1 MNVLGSCICDSELFV
16 TGQAS
21 MKVKPDSSDSLS
33 RRKILKYGLSGSLAA
48 GLAPALWLSGCV
60 KHRWAKSTSVI
71 LIVVDTLRPD
81 HLGCYGYS
89 RNTSPNIDR
98 FAADSLVF
106 EKCFSHAPST
116 SASVSS
122 ILSGFLP
129 HETKVTNKTIVPKQ
143 LRTLGLMLAPLGYK
157 SAAVVSNYVFRYKM
171 GWENFFDLY
180 DAEMKGRELNR
191 NIVER
196 IAEHTTDRAVK
207 LLKKFRKD
215 NLFLWLHYQDPHGPY
230 TPPATFAKPFKSTA
244 DKPHL
249 LKLNAKS
256 SGRGGIPKYQK
267 LGDNRDF
274 HHYVSQ
280 YDGEIRYT
288 DEHLKRFFDTLKRLE
303 LYSDSLIIFTAD
315 HGEGMGEHDYYFAH
329 GEYLYNSL
337 THVPLIMKW
346 PAGPTGTKKDIVEH
360 IDIVPT
366 ILKTLNITP
375 GANLR
380 GCDLAGAIPAGREI
394 FAKMETGVVRDK
406 IKYSIM
412 ADGFKLIHT
421 PLYDRYELYDMKQD
435 FGEEHDLINETAH
448 SQLRQ
453 ELKTRLKRLR
463 RQDLLKLGT
472 VKSPGLSDD
481 ELEKLKSLGYVK

>member
-1 MNVLGSCICDSELFV
+1 
-16 TGQAS
+16 
-21 MKVKPDSSDSLS
+21 MKVKPEPSSAVS
-33 RRKILKYGLSGSLAA
+33 RRKLLKYGLSISAA
-48 GLAPALWLSGCV
+48 APLAPVLWLSGCA
-60 KHRWAKSTSVI
+60 RYRRAQGTNII
-71 LIVVDTLRPD
+71 LIVIDTLRAD
-81 HLGCYGYS
+81 HLGCYGYF

-98 FAADSLVF
+98 FAADSLLF
-106 EKCFSHAPST
+106 ENCFSHAPST
-116 SASVSS
+116 SASVAS

-129 HETKVTNKTIVPKQ
+129 HETRVTNKTVMSKR
-143 LRTLGLMLAPLGYK
+143 LRTLPMMLRQHGYK
-157 SAAVVSNYVFRYKM
+157 SAAVVSNYVFRDKR
-171 GWENFFDLY
+171 GWDNGFDVY
-180 DAEMKGRELNR
+180 NAKMKGHEFNR
-191 NIVER
+191 KDIPER

-230 TPPATFAKPFKSTA
+230 TPGADYAGLFKSPPK
-244 DKPHL
+244 KPRIL
-249 LKLNAKS
+249 RLNDTG
-256 SGRGGIPKYQK
+256 SGRHGIPKYQK

-288 DEHLKRFFDTLKRLE
+288 DEHLKRLFDTLKRLE

-329 GEYLYNSL
+329 GEYLYNTL
-337 THVPLIMKW
+337 THVPLIIKF
-346 PAGPTGTKKDIVEH
+346 PAGPAGTKKDVVEH

-380 GCDLAGAIPAGREI
+380 GCDLAGAIPGDREI
-394 FAKMETGVVRDK
+394 FAKMETEKVRDK
-406 IKYSIM
+406 FKYSIIT
-412 ADGFKLIHT
+412 DGFKLIHT

-435 FGEEHDLINETAH
+435 FGEEHDLNNETSH
-448 SQLRQ
+448 SQLRS
-453 ELKTRLKRLR
+453 ELKTRLKRICQ
-463 RQDLLKLGT
+463 QDMLKLGT
-472 VKSPGLSDD
+472 VRSPELSAE